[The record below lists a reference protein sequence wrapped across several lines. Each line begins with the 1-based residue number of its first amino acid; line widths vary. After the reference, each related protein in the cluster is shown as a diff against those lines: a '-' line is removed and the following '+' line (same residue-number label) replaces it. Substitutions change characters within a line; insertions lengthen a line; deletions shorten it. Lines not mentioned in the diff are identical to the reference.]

1 MIKIDFQEPASKDW
15 REWRQECGAARNE
28 LVNLVGKGQ
37 KPKITGLYKDPRM
50 KKVYKS
56 REAPFYGKCVYCETN
71 VAANHPG
78 DIEHWRPKNR
88 VTDEA
93 GSAIEIETEDG
104 RTLQHPGYYWLA
116 YEWRNLL
123 FSCEDC
129 NRPSTAK
136 TPGRRIGK
144 WDQFPVRGF
153 RATRKDE
160 ERRERPM
167 LLNPVEEDP
176 VDHLE
181 VDDIGVMIAKT
192 DRGQECIDIFGLNAR
207 EALLD
212 ARREC
217 IKNTRSRIQMI
228 VLEMMR
234 AQSRHD
240 KDKAMR
246 EFSAKTKRI
255 ESGEAPYSACE
266 RLVLRECDDKL
277 RRLGDRS

>member
-1 MIKIDFQEPASKDW
+1 MIKIDFREPTSEDW
-15 REWRQECGAARNE
+15 REWRRECDAARDE
-28 LVNLVGKGQ
+28 LVDCVRKGQ
-37 KPKITGLYKDPRM
+37 KPKITNLYKDPRM
-50 KKVYKS
+50 KEVYKS
-56 REAPFYGKCVYCETN
+56 GEAPFHGKCVYCETN
-71 VAANHPG
+71 VAASHPG

-93 GSAIEIETEDG
+93 GRAIEIETENG
-104 RTLQHPGYYWLA
+104 SMVQHPGYYWLA

-160 ERRERPM
+160 ELREHPM

-181 VDDIGVMIAKT
+181 VDDIGVMIPKT
-192 DRGQECIDIFGLNAR
+192 DRGKACIDIFGLNAR
-207 EALLD
+207 EALLG

-217 IKNTRSRIQMI
+217 IENTRSRIQMM

-234 AQSRHD
+234 AHSQHD
-240 KDKAMR
+240 KENAMR
-246 EFSAKTKRI
+246 KYSEKVKRI
-255 ESGEAPYSACE
+255 ESGEVPYSACE
-266 RLVLRECDDKL
+266 RLVLRECDENLK
-277 RRLGDRS
+277 RLSDRS